1 MKMDLKE
8 ICKALHLAY
17 IADRFEEVAY
27 ETKEQFLRDVL
38 ALELSFRQKAK
49 QARLIK
55 KAKFRELKWL
65 KDYEWSDQIHWPT
78 TTSKEELCDLR
89 FLEQKQNVLLLGSPG
104 TGKTH
109 LATALGLKACERG
122 HEVRFFRVADLVAQL
137 EEALKDGILG
147 RLKRQIDTCE
157 LLILDELGY
166 VPFQKQGSELLFHII
181 ADCYERKSVIVTS
194 NLEFGQW
201 NRVFGDNR
209 LTAALVDRLVHHA
222 HILAFTG
229 ESYRLRHALSAVQ
242 SLPSHSVER

>member
-1 MKMDLKE
+1 MKMDVKE

-65 KDYEWSDQIHWPT
+65 NDDEWSDQIHWPT

-137 EEALKDGILG
+137 EEALKDGTLG
-147 RLKRQIDTCE
+147 RLKRHIDTCE

>member
-17 IADRFEEVAY
+17 IADRFEEVVY

-65 KDYEWSDQIHWPT
+65 KDYEWSDQIHLPT

-109 LATALGLKACERG
+109 LATALGLKACER
-122 HEVRFFRVADLVAQL
+122 V
-137 EEALKDGILG
+137 
-147 RLKRQIDTCE
+147 
-157 LLILDELGY
+157 
-166 VPFQKQGSELLFHII
+166 
-181 ADCYERKSVIVTS
+181 
-194 NLEFGQW
+194 
-201 NRVFGDNR
+201 
-209 LTAALVDRLVHHA
+209 
-222 HILAFTG
+222 
-229 ESYRLRHALSAVQ
+229 
-242 SLPSHSVER
+242 